1 MADRSLQQKPGL
13 RCCPQKVCEFNLAL
27 VLSGALPSPRLQHP
41 DHTLRGAISQATTL
55 LSCHRGRES
64 LHVGLHQRRRP
75 QGHCPEA
82 QPSWAN
88 AAAGHT
94 VVFSGGRVVARTA
107 LPWAP
112 SSLSGSPPTCQTKP
126 CRARALPHFRTAGGR
141 ACLSVHPSLAW
152 FSGSGTL
159 SLWVKGWDPRPMAQ
173 PGKLG
178 PDVRAPLGMQ
188 SRGHGNGDF
197 PAGPRPRASAP
208 CAGRCPAAP
217 ESRLGRKP

>member
-64 LHVGLHQRRRP
+64 LHVSLHQRRRP

-126 CRARALPHFRTAGGR
+126 CRARALPHFPHGWR
-141 ACLSVHPSLAW
+141 ACLSVRPPFPGLV
-152 FSGSGTL
+152 L
-159 SLWVKGWDPRPMAQ
+159 RLWHIEPL
-173 PGKLG
+173 GKRLG
-178 PDVRAPLGMQ
+178 PSA
-188 SRGHGNGDF
+188 NGTT
-197 PAGPRPRASAP
+197 
-208 CAGRCPAAP
+208 
-217 ESRLGRKP
+217 RKTWA